1 MMLATVITCPQRWQH
16 YRRFL
21 VNFAALNLGFPLRTF
36 QTKDCLGNAY
46 ANNNLNARA
55 ALAYADKH
63 LPEGG
68 WLLYLEDDVVLT
80 PQLRDALP
88 VLVELGDSQNVDC
101 WYLCNRKN
109 AVARQFRLGEA
120 VVNEL
125 AYPVFGAHALLLPK
139 RHLAAMLVGHWSQVS
154 DLAMFAAIRHAE
166 LKVWQVV
173 RPVLVEHVGVVSTF
187 DPEGRPQTLE
197 VNHAA

>member
-1 MMLATVITCPQRWQH
+1 M
-16 YRRFL
+16 
-21 VNFAALNLGFPLRTF
+21 AAL
-36 QTKDCLGNAY
+36 
-46 ANNNLNARA
+46 
-55 ALAYADKH
+55 
-63 LPEGG
+63 LPE
-68 WLLYLEDDVVLT
+68 
-80 PQLRDALP
+80 
-88 VLVELGDSQNVDC
+88 LVRVGDREGVDC

-109 AVARQFRLGEA
+109 AVARQFRLGDA

-125 AYPVFGAHALLLPK
+125 AYPVFGAHALLFPK
-139 RHLAAMLVGHWSQVS
+139 RHLAAMLAGHWSQVS

-173 RPVLVEHVGVVSTF
+173 RPVLAEHVGVVSTF